1 MPYAIVETGMVI
13 NIVCWDGQDPW
24 SPQEGQNAIEIKDGV
39 DAGIGYSV
47 VDGEFVPPVAIALTQ
62 AELVSEA
69 EHQKK
74 QLLRAINDV
83 TQMWQTQLSLG
94 IITDAD
100 KATLILW
107 MKYAQ
112 EVSAIDTN
120 SAPDIVWPQEPV
132 S

>member
-1 MPYAIVETGMVI
+1 MPYAIVESGMVI
-13 NIVCWDGQDPW
+13 NIVCWDGQDTW
-24 SPQEGQNAIEIKDGV
+24 SPQEGQDAIEIKHGV

-47 VDGEFVPPVAIALTQ
+47 VDGEFVPPAAIALTQ

-74 QLLRAINDV
+74 QLLRTINDV

-120 SAPDIVWPQEPV
+120 SAPDIAWPQEPV